1 VAKSEAQRYLQAVE
15 TELVRG
21 TWVDP
26 ALGKVG
32 FGEYTL
38 RWRQSVA
45 HLRPSTLANLDSR
58 LRKHVLPAFGE
69 WPIGDIEPVDIRA
82 FVAALVNRG
91 LSPATVKATYHVVS
105 RICATAT
112 IDGVIPRSP
121 CVGVHLPRDV
131 HHQEMHFLT
140 ASQVRVLAESI
151 EKRYRV
157 LIYTAAYTGMRW
169 GELAGLQTDRCNFL
183 RGSVDVAQ
191 ALSEVNGRMDVGPTK
206 TGRARTISL
215 PRFLIELLAAH
226 LAEYGSPGG
235 YVFTSAEGAPLR
247 RNFYRRHYRPAVA
260 RTSLPQGLRF
270 HDLRHTCVALLVAQG
285 AHPKEIQERLGH
297 STIKLTFDRY
307 GHIFPTL
314 DDRLRNGLEQTWQD
328 AQGRDTESATK

>member
-1 VAKSEAQRYLQAVE
+1 MR
-15 TELVRG
+15 
-21 TWVDP
+21 
-26 ALGKVG
+26 

-38 RWRQSVA
+38 RWRQSVGAPAAEHA
-45 HLRPSTLANLDSR
+45 HESR
-58 LRKHVLPAFGE
+58 LAPPQHVLPAFGE

-82 FVAALVNRG
+82 FVAALSTRG

-112 IDGVIPRSP
+112 IDGVIPAPHALASTSRATCIIKKCTSS
-121 CVGVHLPRDV
+121 LPARC
-131 HHQEMHFLT
+131 
-140 ASQVRVLAESI
+140 AVLAESI

-169 GELAGLQTDRCNFL
+169 GELAGLQIDRCNFL

-226 LAEYGSPGG
+226 LAEFGSPGG

-260 RTSLPQGLRF
+260 SNEPPSRFAVPRSPAHVRRTPRRGGRTS
-270 HDLRHTCVALLVAQG
+270 
-285 AHPKEIQERLGH
+285 ERDPG
-297 STIKLTFDRY
+297 TPR
-307 GHIFPTL
+307 PL
-314 DDRLRNGLEQTWQD
+314 DDQ
-328 AQGRDTESATK
+328 AHV